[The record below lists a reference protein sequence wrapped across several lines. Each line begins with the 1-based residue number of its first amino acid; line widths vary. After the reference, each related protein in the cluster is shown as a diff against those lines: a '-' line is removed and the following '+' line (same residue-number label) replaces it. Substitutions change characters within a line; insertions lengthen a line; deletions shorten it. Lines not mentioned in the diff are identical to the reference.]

1 MALLE
6 EWILTDRVDTAL
18 CARVTRIVSELL
30 PKVERTVVL
39 DDGFLHVDV
48 MVPRDALD
56 DLATR
61 LDEPLDQFS
70 GWNWREEIDDLE
82 EGDVYAIRVEVVEKV
97 PETFESDER
106 ELSVLSVYSKD
117 RDNLA
122 AWPVAFILA
131 ARLAHELGAQTPEG

>member
-6 EWILTDRVDTAL
+6 EWILTDRVDAAL
-18 CARVTRIVSELL
+18 CARVARIVSELL
-30 PKVERTVVL
+30 PKVEQTVVF

-48 MVPRDALD
+48 MIPRDALD

-61 LDEPLDQFS
+61 LDEPLDHFS
-70 GWNWREEIDDLE
+70 GWSWREEIDDLE
-82 EGDVYAIRVEVVEKV
+82 EGEVYAIRVEMVEKV

-122 AWPVAFILA
+122 AWPVAFVLA
-131 ARLAHELGAQTPEG
+131 ARLAHELGAQTPED